1 MQHWNKA
8 LMAAVFVAATAAPAM
23 ADERDPLATAA
34 EHASGLPVD
43 ISIDIIRS
51 AGDVSGSI
59 DVSVDSPGVTRSTEV
74 TLPPLRGHDASVAAD
89 ASADHAT
96 PPTGEPG
103 VDRPGFD
110 TPVGP
115 GAEGEHPG
123 FDTPVSPEP
132 GTDHPDFEV
141 PVGTAAGGPG
151 DVPPAVVP
159 DDVIPAAVPD
169 GVTPTDVPSGVVP
182 TDLPDGVTPGTVPT
196 DVIPSAVPDGAIP
209 SGVGR

>member
-8 LMAAVFVAATAAPAM
+8 LMAGVFVAATAASAM

-34 EHASGLPVD
+34 AHASGLPVG

-74 TLPPLRGHDASVAAD
+74 TLPPLRGHEDSVAASG
-89 ASADHAT
+89 AADHAT
-96 PPTGEPG
+96 PPTGEPDM
-103 VDRPGFD
+103 DRPGFD

-141 PVGTAAGGPG
+141 PVGTADAGPA

-159 DDVIPAAVPD
+159 DDVVPDAVPD
-169 GVTPTDVPSGVVP
+169 GVVPTDV
-182 TDLPDGVTPGTVPT
+182 PDGVTPGTVPT
-196 DVIPSAVPDGAIP
+196 DVIPAAVPDGAIP